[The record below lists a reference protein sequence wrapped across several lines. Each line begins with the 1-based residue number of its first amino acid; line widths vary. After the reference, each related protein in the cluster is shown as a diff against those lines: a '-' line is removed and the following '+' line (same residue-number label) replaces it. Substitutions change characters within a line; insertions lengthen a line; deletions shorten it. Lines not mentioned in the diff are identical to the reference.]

1 MSSAIINR
9 DGKEVN
15 LNELKENRNQDA
27 TLTESKEDIATKQTE
42 EKHKENAITIDKLI
56 DGYLKRTS
64 IKMKEEYLKTV
75 IKVKPYV
82 SYGVKIFLADTII
95 KTSCLKD
102 GRVYIDSCKKYLLYI
117 YALIDTYTNIE
128 INQKEW
134 MFQYDRLDSLGLIE
148 PILALIPEKERST
161 FKTILDMKL
170 DDLMTN
176 KYGIYAYIDE
186 QMDRAA
192 KIAPEIGKAF
202 GPLIEKLSKQ
212 IETLD
217 ENKIEKM
224 LNRMGKFIK

>member
-1 MSSAIINR
+1 MATVILNK

-15 LNELKENRNQDA
+15 LNENKSIEMIKSEENTVTRQP
-27 TLTESKEDIATKQTE
+27 EPKRKED
-42 EKHKENAITIDKLI
+42 AIIIDKLV

-64 IKMKEEYLKTV
+64 TKMKEEYLKTV
-75 IKVKPYV
+75 IKVKPYIG
-82 SYGVKIFLADTII
+82 YGVKIFLADTII
-95 KTSCLKD
+95 KTSCLKE
-102 GRVYIDSCKKYLLYI
+102 GRVYIDSCKKYMLYI

-134 MFQYDRLDSLGLIE
+134 MSQYDRLDSLGLIE

-176 KYGIYAYIDE
+176 RYGIYAYIDE
-186 QMDRAA
+186 QMDRVA

-224 LNRMGKFIK
+224 INKAIKFVR

>member
-1 MSSAIINR
+1 MSDIITNKE
-9 DGKEVN
+9 DKEVD
-15 LNELKENRNQDA
+15 LNINQNV
-27 TLTESKEDIATKQTE
+27 TETTTE
-42 EKHKENAITIDKLI
+42 QKHKENAITIDKLI

-95 KTSCLKD
+95 KTSCLRD

-128 INQKEW
+128 INQKELV
-134 MFQYDRLDSLGLIE
+134 FQYDRLDSLGLIE
-148 PILALIPEKERST
+148 PILSLVSEKERAT

-176 KYGIYAYIDE
+176 KYGIYAYIDD
-186 QMDRAA
+186 QMDRFTT
-192 KIAPEIGKAF
+192 IAPEIAKVF
-202 GPLIEKLSKQ
+202 TPLIDKLSKQ
-212 IETLD
+212 VETLD

-224 LNRMGKFIK
+224 LSKLMKVVNK

>member
-1 MSSAIINR
+1 MSDIITNKE
-9 DGKEVN
+9 DKEVD
-15 LNELKENRNQDA
+15 LNTSKNNNVS
-27 TLTESKEDIATKQTE
+27 ESEQ
-42 EKHKENAITIDKLI
+42 KHKENAITIDKLI
-56 DGYLKRTS
+56 DNYLKRTS

-75 IKVKPYV
+75 IKIKPYV

-95 KTSCLKD
+95 KASCLKD
-102 GRVYIDSCKKYLLYI
+102 GRVYIDSCKKYMLYI

-134 MFQYDRLDSLGLIE
+134 MSQHDRLDSLGLIE

-176 KYGIYAYIDE
+176 RYGIYAYIDE

-192 KIAPEIGKAF
+192 KIATEIGKAF

-224 LNRMGKFIK
+224 LNKFGRFIK

>member
-15 LNELKENRNQDA
+15 LNELKENRNQDS

>member
-15 LNELKENRNQDA
+15 LNDLKTNRNQDS
-27 TLTESKEDIATKQTE
+27 TLTESKEDIVTKQTE

-128 INQKEW
+128 INRKEW

-148 PILALIPEKERST
+148 PILALISEKERAT

-176 KYGIYAYIDE
+176 RYGIYAYIDE
-186 QMDRAA
+186 QIDRAA

-202 GPLIEKLSKQ
+202 GPLIDKLNKQ
-212 IETLD
+212 VETLD

-224 LNRMGKFIK
+224 INKAMKFVK

>member
-1 MSSAIINR
+1 MATVILNK

-15 LNELKENRNQDA
+15 LNENKSIEMIKSEEN
-27 TLTESKEDIATKQTE
+27 TVTKQPE
-42 EKHKENAITIDKLI
+42 PKHKEDAIIIDKLV

-64 IKMKEEYLKTV
+64 TKMKEEYLKTV
-75 IKVKPYV
+75 IKVKPYIG
-82 SYGVKIFLADTII
+82 YGIKIFLADTII
-95 KTSCLKD
+95 KTSCLKE
-102 GRVYIDSCKKYLLYI
+102 GRVYIDSCKKYMLYI

-134 MFQYDRLDSLGLIE
+134 MSQHDRLDSLGLIE

-176 KYGIYAYIDE
+176 RYGIYAYIDE

-192 KIAPEIGKAF
+192 KIATEIGKAF

-224 LNRMGKFIK
+224 LNKFGRFIK

>member
-1 MSSAIINR
+1 MSDIITNKE
-9 DGKEVN
+9 DKEVD
-15 LNELKENRNQDA
+15 LNTSKNNNVS
-27 TLTESKEDIATKQTE
+27 ESEQ
-42 EKHKENAITIDKLI
+42 KHKENAITIDKLI
-56 DGYLKRTS
+56 DNYLKRTS

-75 IKVKPYV
+75 IKIKPYV

-95 KTSCLKD
+95 KASCLKD
-102 GRVYIDSCKKYLLYI
+102 GRVYIDSCKKYMLYI

-134 MFQYDRLDSLGLIE
+134 MSQHDRLDSLGLIE
-148 PILALIPEKERST
+148 LILALIPEKERST

-176 KYGIYAYIDE
+176 RYGIYAYIDE

-192 KIAPEIGKAF
+192 RIAPEIGKAF

>member
-1 MSSAIINR
+1 MSDIITNKE
-9 DGKEVN
+9 GKEVD
-15 LNELKENRNQDA
+15 LNTNKNNNVS
-27 TLTESKEDIATKQTE
+27 ESEQ
-42 EKHKENAITIDKLI
+42 KHKENAITIDKLI
-56 DGYLKRTS
+56 DSYLKRTS

-176 KYGIYAYIDE
+176 RYGIYAYIDE

>member
-15 LNELKENRNQDA
+15 LNALKENRNQDA